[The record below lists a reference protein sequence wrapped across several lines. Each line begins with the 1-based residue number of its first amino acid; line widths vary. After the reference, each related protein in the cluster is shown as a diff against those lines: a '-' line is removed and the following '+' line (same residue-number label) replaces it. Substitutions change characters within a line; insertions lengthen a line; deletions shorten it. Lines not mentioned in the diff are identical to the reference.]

1 MKTKPRLILV
11 CGPWSSGTTAVAGM
25 LHKLG
30 LKGMGPFFKTNDE
43 RTQNSY
49 ESQAFRNV
57 IQSIASEERV
67 ELSVPRAEALERLM
81 AFRDQLVEQVYGGE
95 SGVQNAA
102 PIFLK
107 YPLSA
112 VAIPEIG
119 KVFQTRMLYVI
130 RSLKDIE
137 ATRVRRE
144 WPAYLGTQGAQK
156 IYSEMFKALINLPIP
171 TQLIRY
177 PELQARPLMH
187 ARMLAQMANIN
198 TEDPKVALA
207 TEFVRRAKTGAPKA

>member
-49 ESQAFRNV
+49 ESQAFRQT
-57 IQSIASEERV
+57 IKSIASEEQV
-67 ELSVPRAEALERLM
+67 QLTVPRKQALERLV
-81 AFRDQLVEQVYGGE
+81 AFRDQVVEQVYGGE
-95 SGVQNAA
+95 SGVEGAP

-119 KVFQTRMLYVI
+119 KVFQTRMVYVI

-144 WPAYLGTQGAQK
+144 WPAHLGTMGAQK
-156 IYSEMFKALINLPIP
+156 IYSEMFKALVNLPIP

-177 PELQARPLMH
+177 PELLARPRMH
-187 ARMLAQMANIN
+187 AKLLADLTGVAP
-198 TEDPKVALA
+198 TEDKIAQA
-207 TEFVRRAKTGAPKA
+207 TAFVKNAAPGAAKR

>member
-1 MKTKPRLILV
+1 MNKKPRLILV

-49 ESQAFRNV
+49 ESLAFRNA
-57 IQSIASEERV
+57 IQSIASEGQV
-67 ELSVPRAEALERLM
+67 ELTVPRKQALERM
-81 AFRDQLVEQVYGGE
+81 VAFRDQVVAQVYGGE
-95 SGVQNAA
+95 SGIEGAP

-107 YPLSA
+107 FPLSA

-119 KVFQTRMLYVI
+119 KVFQTRMVYVV

-144 WPAYLGTQGAQK
+144 WPEYLGTMGAQK
-156 IYSEMFKALINLPIP
+156 IYSEMFKALVNLPIP

-177 PELQARPLMH
+177 PELLARPRMH
-187 ARMLAQMANIN
+187 AKLLSDWAGIAPDETKIR
-198 TEDPKVALA
+198 LA
-207 TEFVRRAKTGAPKA
+207 TEFVKPASSGAAQR